1 MRWLQT
7 EYILK
12 GIYLGLLAFAAVQGA
27 AADSPTWQTPALLT
41 LYTFAGLALALA
53 VAALLKVRQGYQVQG
68 RVPAFILFLLLESPT
83 LVYAGILG
91 GTVVGVAV
99 LGLLRDDTNRLLT
112 TVGGGAA
119 LGVVF
124 GFLPHVKDRWARLG
138 LSLALGA
145 GLVAGALY
153 SLGIFPEQDQQA
165 RKLDLTVFC
174 IQVLLGIP
182 VFYLLTFSGH
192 EEESEVEIGA
202 MCAALG
208 LGAGLLSREYTQFQ
222 SVGFLVPVFLY
233 FYYTMYILP
242 KLRVFKHALRG
253 LSHAR
258 IGRHR
263 QALLAFRRAL
273 TLDPN
278 SELARDGFWGVH
290 RALDFD
296 QLAHDPQTLALVDFD
311 LCLDRAGALL
321 LQPPTPAKLAEANR
335 LLDLVLSQR
344 PQLRPTAD
352 YWRAVAH
359 THSKNYDEAASD
371 LTRVLDPACYGKD
384 NASRRHIL
392 LAAWQ
397 LGLIGHEALRRRVGL
412 PQLDLSGRRMEA
424 IGAVERRLADTADD
438 QSTWALK
445 RILYQDLTEREYEE
459 AAERGLA
466 AGDFDHGYAQ
476 QLGLALINDPSRWQ
490 RGGEYLRM
498 AAHGMPALG
507 PSIFVQ
513 IAQAHERNNNPQG
526 AQHNYELA
534 KRAGRAVGPKTL
546 AEPERQAYF
555 AAVKLLGDQAHARG
569 DLDAAIENYH
579 LYAESERSG
588 LETLRTLATLH
599 EARGDPLGALRVTEQ
614 ALIFNAKDKDL
625 LERKDKYY
633 FSLLLEEV
641 RARAEAVRPWFDVG
655 YCLRKAR
662 QLLDAKSIDLDLLDW
677 AQHLVELARIVQ
689 PDSLTVKVLLARA
702 LLRRGEKD
710 QAVALLEGVR
720 SPKPEK
726 FASGDDEDAWFLA
739 SRLLGELYLY
749 DLGRADLAVACFQ
762 DYRKSSKS
770 GADTMFK
777 LGQAYEQLGES
788 ARAAKCY
795 QQVTAYDG
803 HPLAPDAY
811 DALHR
816 LQVH

>member
-352 YWRAVAH
+352 YWRAVAPYALQKLRR
-359 THSKNYDEAASD
+359 SRLRPDARPRPGLLRQGQRVAAAHPAGGVA
-371 LTRVLDPACYGKD
+371 TRPDRPRGAAPA
-384 NASRRHIL
+384 RRP
-392 LAAWQ
+392 AATGPVGPAHGGDRRRRAPPGGHGRRPVN
-397 LGLIGHEALRRRVGL
+397 LGLEAHPLSRPDRARV
-412 PQLDLSGRRMEA
+412 
-424 IGAVERRLADTADD
+424 
-438 QSTWALK
+438 
-445 RILYQDLTEREYEE
+445 
-459 AAERGLA
+459 
-466 AGDFDHGYAQ
+466 
-476 QLGLALINDPSRWQ
+476 
-490 RGGEYLRM
+490 RGGR
-498 AAHGMPALG
+498 
-507 PSIFVQ
+507 
-513 IAQAHERNNNPQG
+513 
-526 AQHNYELA
+526 
-534 KRAGRAVGPKTL
+534 
-546 AEPERQAYF
+546 
-555 AAVKLLGDQAHARG
+555 
-569 DLDAAIENYH
+569 
-579 LYAESERSG
+579 
-588 LETLRTLATLH
+588 
-599 EARGDPLGALRVTEQ
+599 
-614 ALIFNAKDKDL
+614 
-625 LERKDKYY
+625 
-633 FSLLLEEV
+633 
-641 RARAEAVRPWFDVG
+641 RARAG
-655 YCLRKAR
+655 
-662 QLLDAKSIDLDLLDW
+662 
-677 AQHLVELARIVQ
+677 
-689 PDSLTVKVLLARA
+689 
-702 LLRRGEKD
+702 
-710 QAVALLEGVR
+710 
-720 SPKPEK
+720 
-726 FASGDDEDAWFLA
+726 
-739 SRLLGELYLY
+739 
-749 DLGRADLAVACFQ
+749 GR
-762 DYRKSSKS
+762 
-770 GADTMFK
+770 
-777 LGQAYEQLGES
+777 
-788 ARAAKCY
+788 
-795 QQVTAYDG
+795 
-803 HPLAPDAY
+803 
-811 DALHR
+811 
-816 LQVH
+816 